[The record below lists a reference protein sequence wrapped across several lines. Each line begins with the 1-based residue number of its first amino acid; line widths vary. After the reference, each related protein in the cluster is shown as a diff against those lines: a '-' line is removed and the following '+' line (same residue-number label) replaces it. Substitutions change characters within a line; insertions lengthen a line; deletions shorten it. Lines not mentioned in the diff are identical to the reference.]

1 MAGFD
6 SPEFSSRWQ
15 RLSLLEQFG
24 NIGSEVE
31 RALSWTAKQK
41 PELATSALYRSL
53 ALVDLT
59 IADPRR
65 RTAGTLKELTRLREV
80 LCDYFVGDNEY
91 CSSPV
96 FFQRYFYSFAA
107 AARRKRES

>member
-1 MAGFD
+1 MPGFD
-6 SPEFSSRWQ
+6 SPEFCLRWQ
-15 RLSLLEQFG
+15 ALTLLEQFG

-31 RALSWTAKQK
+31 RALSWSAREKAD
-41 PELATSALYRSL
+41 LATSAFYRSL
-53 ALVDLT
+53 TLIDLT

-65 RTAGTLKELTRLREV
+65 NTAGTLKELTRLREV
-80 LCDYFVGDNEY
+80 LCDYFAGDNEY
-91 CSSPV
+91 CSSPA